1 MSNQDKT
8 QKVRIVFRFLFE
20 IYKILTSTLLIFFV
34 PQKCDDGTRLCSFT
48 ENFNRIDPYNTF
60 VLYFNITTSIFF
72 FVYYLIEIYRER
84 VYIQLLDIDY
94 TKDEDYYYEEVKEY
108 PKIKAKINEI
118 NYLFYNFNILL
129 IIIFLLNIIV
139 SIVVLTN
146 YYLNDLTIFIA
157 ITNTIIILDKLL
169 RSFFIAKKSWN
180 EKKAYSM
187 YTVKDVTFNTIDKTI
202 KKRRRKRRRKKLK
215 EKQEKQNVSVVIDN

>member
-1 MSNQDKT
+1 MSIQDRS
-8 QKVRIVFRFLFE
+8 QKVRIVFRFFFE

-94 TKDEDYYYEEVKEY
+94 TKDEDYYYEDIKQF
-108 PKIKAKINEI
+108 PKIKRKINDI
-118 NYLFYNFNILL
+118 NYLFYNFNLL
-129 IIIFLLNIIV
+129 LLVIFLINIIV
-139 SIVVLTN
+139 SIIVLSN
-146 YYLNDLTIFIA
+146 YYLNDLTVFIA

-169 RSFFIAKKSWN
+169 RSFFIAKKSFY

-187 YTVKDVTFNTIDKTI
+187 YTVKDVTFNTVDKVI
-202 KKRRRKRRRKKLK
+202 KKRRRRKRKKK
-215 EKQEKQNVSVVIDN
+215 RQEEQNEKVEVIID

>member
-1 MSNQDKT
+1 MSNQDKS
-8 QKVRIVFRFLFE
+8 QKIRIVFRFFFE

-84 VYIQLLDIDY
+84 IYIQLLDIDY
-94 TKDEDYYYEEVKEY
+94 TKDEENYYEEVKQF
-108 PKIKAKINEI
+108 PKIKRKINDV
-118 NYLFYNFNILL
+118 NYLFYNFNLLL
-129 IIIFLLNIIV
+129 IGIFVINIIV
-139 SIVVLTN
+139 SVVVISN
-146 YYLNDLTIFIA
+146 YYLNDLTVFIA

-169 RSFFIAKKSWN
+169 RSYFIARKSYY

-187 YTVKDVTFNTIDKTI
+187 YTVKDVTFNTVDKRI
-202 KKRRRKRRRKKLK
+202 KKLRKKRKKKKKVENVEK
-215 EKQEKQNVSVVIDN
+215 ETDIV

>member
-1 MSNQDKT
+1 MSKQDKS
-8 QKVRIVFRFLFE
+8 QKVRIVFRFFFE

-34 PQKCDDGTRLCSFT
+34 PQKCDDGTRLCSFS

-94 TKDEDYYYEEVKEY
+94 EKPEDYYYEDVKTY
-108 PKIKAKINEI
+108 PKIKRKINDI
-118 NYLFYNFNILL
+118 NYLFYNFNLFL
-129 IIIFLLNIIV
+129 VGIFLINIIV
-139 SIVVLTN
+139 SVVVLSN
-146 YYLNDLTIFIA
+146 YYLNDLTVFIA

-169 RSFFIAKKSWN
+169 RSFFIARKSYI

-187 YTVKDVTFNTIDKTI
+187 YTVKDVTFNTVDKSI
-202 KKRRRKRRRKKLK
+202 KRKRRRRKRKKK
-215 EKQEKQNVSVVIDN
+215 KKVEKVEVNIV

>member
-1 MSNQDKT
+1 MSKQDKS
-8 QKVRIVFRFLFE
+8 QKLRIVFRFLFE

-48 ENFNRIDPYNTF
+48 ENFHRIDPYNTF

-84 VYIQLLDIDY
+84 VYIRLLDIDY
-94 TKDEDYYYEEVKEY
+94 SKDEDYYYEEVKQY
-108 PKIKAKINEI
+108 PKIKQKINDI
-118 NYLFYNFNILL
+118 NYLFYNFNLLL
-129 IIIFLLNIIV
+129 ICIFLINIIV
-139 SIVVLTN
+139 SIVAISN
-146 YYLNDLTIFIA
+146 NYLNDLTIFIA

-169 RSFFIAKKSWN
+169 RSYFISKKSYV

-187 YTVKDVTFNTIDKTI
+187 YTVKDVTFNTVDRSI
-202 KKRRRKRRRKKLK
+202 KKKRKKRKKKKKKKKKL
-215 EKQEKQNVSVVIDN
+215 EVEII